1 VSFPLVH
8 YLNIQSRCHDTTT
21 VVSWTPSWILQKAQG
36 ICARVT
42 SLGFWLRGSRWPR
55 NRWKTS
61 DVPKCT
67 VHHWNALRGISSME
81 GYSLYWSG
89 RYTW

>member
-1 VSFPLVH
+1 MMRQRWYIGRHLEFCKKLKV
-8 YLNIQSRCHDTTT
+8 
-21 VVSWTPSWILQKAQG
+21 
-36 ICARVT
+36 CARVT
-42 SLGFWLRGSRWPR
+42 SLGFCLRGSRWPR

-81 GYSLYWSG
+81 GYGLHWSG